1 MVYFQTTMSLETE
14 LSVQSV
20 IPVEFVCQNPQ
31 QDFDVV
37 EAVSIGDIDPTSED
51 LKQLEH
57 KIAKG
62 DFSLDDPS
70 ILSSADCDDMYK
82 IYARQALEHSILNRE
97 EERGLLDK
105 IQSGRDARMKT
116 VESERL
122 DDTFSIAAQ
131 QTISEGIDAEQDLI
145 THNLRLVVSVAKRY
159 KERNVPFEDL
169 IQEGNIGLLR
179 ALKKFNCKQDE
190 VKFSTYAMWWVRQAI
205 SRSTEIRYG
214 SFQIPSYVG
223 VLLQKLNRLL
233 FEQEYVQNHSTE
245 RMADALNVT
254 PLQMQTLWQVRQ
266 TLSGSGV
273 NDMMRETDTNSNT
286 LIIEQTARAQES
298 TENAA
303 TRRLLHSYLEAQI
316 QKLPVK
322 ERDVITTKFAFG
334 EAPIDPGTAPAAI
347 DNGDV
352 AKILH
357 KSETY
362 VQNHSVTGIR
372 KLRCVTAP

>member
-1 MVYFQTTMSLETE
+1 MSPETE

-20 IPVEFVCQNPQ
+20 IPVECVCQNPQ

-37 EAVSIGDIDPTSED
+37 EAVSVGDIDPTPED

-70 ILSSADCDDMYK
+70 ILSSADDDDMYK
-82 IYARQALEHSILNRE
+82 IYARQALEHSILSRE
-97 EERGLLDK
+97 EERELFGTIHK
-105 IQSGRDARMKT
+105 GREARMKMT
-116 VESERL
+116 EFEQS
-122 DDTFSIAAQ
+122 DDVFSAVSQ
-131 QTISEGIDAEQDLI
+131 QIVSEGIEAEQNLI

-169 IQEGNIGLLR
+169 IQEGNVGLLR
-179 ALKKFNCKQDE
+179 ALKKFNFQQDE

-214 SFQIPSYVG
+214 AFQIPSYVG

-245 RMADALNVT
+245 RMADALNITLV
-254 PLQMQTLWQVRQ
+254 QMQTLWQVRQ
-266 TLSGSGV
+266 TLSGSGL
-273 NDMMRETDTNSNT
+273 NDMMGETDANSDT
-286 LIIEQTARAQES
+286 LVIEQTARAQES
-298 TENAA
+298 TENEA
-303 TRRLLHSYLEAQI
+303 TRRLLHTYLETKI

-352 AKILH
+352 AEILH
-357 KSETY
+357 KSLTY
-362 VQNHSVTGIR
+362 VHNNSVTGIR